1 MHHATPL
8 LATLVVALAMAFAL
22 GLAARLLRVPPL
34 LGYLA
39 AGLVV
44 GPYTPGFVADAGV
57 TSAMAEIGVALLLFG
72 VGLHFRA
79 RDLLAV
85 WRVAVPGA
93 LAQISLGTALGAV
106 LGHVAFGLGA
116 GAAILLGLALAISS
130 TAVATR
136 TLEERGRLGGDAGR
150 LALGWLV
157 MQDLVVV
164 LALVLL
170 PALARGGDGAGLGPA
185 LARTAGELLAFVL
198 VMAIAG
204 RVLLPRLLGLVA
216 ATASRELFTLA
227 VVVVALGTA
236 FGSAALFGV
245 SPALGAFFAG
255 VLLAESPVGH
265 QAAAETAPLQRVF
278 VALFFVSVGM
288 LVDPLAVLA
297 APWLTLAV
305 LLVVLLGTGVAILA
319 LLVALRVALPTA
331 AVVAGS
337 MGQIGEFSF
346 VLAELAIRQ
355 ELLPAS
361 VRGPLLAAATL
372 SIVLTPL
379 TLRLAERVAAS
390 AVGDRRYRAWQA
402 RRAGA
407 RAFPSPPPGLSGHA
421 VIVGFG
427 RVGRV
432 VAQGL
437 AAHGVPIVAVEA
449 DHIRAEALRREGIP
463 VVWGDASHPE
473 VLAAARPESASLI
486 VLALPDAFGCRR
498 VLELARA
505 ANPGLAAAIRAHDEE
520 EARLLEQI
528 DGVGLVVMGEREIAL
543 GMAGF
548 ALRHFG
554 VAPAGAQG
562 TLEALRAGAERLSP
576 GASP

>member
-1 MHHATPL
+1 MHHTAPL
-8 LATLVVALAMAFAL
+8 LATLVVALALAFAL

-57 TSAMAEIGVALLLFG
+57 TFAMAEIGVALLLFG
-72 VGLHFRA
+72 VGLHFRP

-93 LAQISLGTALGAV
+93 IAQIAIGTTLGAL
-106 LGHVAFGLGA
+106 LGHFAFGLGA
-116 GAAILLGLALAISS
+116 GSAGVLGLALAISS

-170 PALARGGDGAGLGPA
+170 PALARGADGAGIGPA
-185 LARTAGELLAFVL
+185 LLRTAGELLAFLL
-198 VMAIAG
+198 VMAVAG

-236 FGSAALFGV
+236 FGSSALCGV

-255 VLLAESPVGH
+255 VLLAESPLGH

-297 APWLTLAV
+297 APFLTLGV
-305 LLVVLLGTGVAILA
+305 FLVVLLGTGVAILA
-319 LLVALRVALPTA
+319 LLVGLRVALPTA

-337 MGQIGEFSF
+337 MAQIGEFSF
-346 VLAELAIRQ
+346 VLAALAIGQ
-355 ELLPAS
+355 GLLPET
-361 VRGPLLAAATL
+361 VRGPILAAATL
-372 SIVLTPL
+372 TIVLTPL
-379 TLRLAERVAAS
+379 SLRLAERVAAR
-390 AVGDRRYRAWQA
+390 AVGDRRYRAWET

-432 VAQGL
+432 VARGL
-437 AAHGVPIVAVEA
+437 AAHGIPVVAIEA
-449 DHIRAEALRREGIP
+449 DHARAETLRREGVP
-463 VVWGDASHPE
+463 VVWGDAAQAE
-473 VLAAARPESASLI
+473 VLAAARPETARLI

-498 VLELARA
+498 VLELARV
-505 ANPGLAAAIRAHDEE
+505 ANPGLPAAVRAHDDE
-520 EARLLEQI
+520 EAALLERI
-528 DGVGLVVMGEREIAL
+528 EGVGLVVMGEREIAL

-548 ALRHFG
+548 ALRHFD
-554 VAPAGAQG
+554 VAPAGAAV
-562 TLEALRAGAERLSP
+562 TLEALRAGRT
-576 GASP
+576 

>member
-1 MHHATPL
+1 MHHAHPL
-8 LATLVVALAMAFAL
+8 LATLVVALALAFAL

-39 AGLVV
+39 AGLAV
-44 GPYTPGFVADAGV
+44 GPYTPGFVADEGV

-93 LAQISLGTALGAV
+93 IAQITIGTVLGAL
-106 LGHVAFGLGA
+106 LGHLAFGLEA
-116 GAAILLGLALAISS
+116 GAALVLGLALAISS

-170 PALARGGDGAGLGPA
+170 PALARGGEGTALGPA
-185 LARTAGELLAFVL
+185 LLRTAGELVAFLL
-198 VMAIAG
+198 VMAVAG

-216 ATASRELFTLA
+216 ATGSRELFTLA
-227 VVVVALGTA
+227 VVVAALGTA

-255 VLLAESPVGH
+255 VLLAESPLGH

-288 LVDPLAVLA
+288 LVDPLVVLS
-297 APWLTLAV
+297 APWLTLAAF
-305 LLVVLLGTGVAILA
+305 LTVLLGTGVAILL
-319 LLVALRVALPTA
+319 LLVGLRVALPTA

-337 MGQIGEFSF
+337 MAQIGEFSF
-346 VLAELAIRQ
+346 VLAALAIGQ
-355 ELLPAS
+355 GLLPET

-372 SIVLTPL
+372 TIVLTPL
-379 TLRLAERVAAS
+379 TLRLAERLAAR
-390 AVGDRRYRAWQA
+390 AVGDRRYRAWET

-407 RAFPSPPPGLSGHA
+407 RAFPSPPPGLAGHA

-427 RVGRV
+427 RVGRL

-437 AAHGVPIVAVEA
+437 ARHGVPILAIEA
-449 DHIRAEALRREGIP
+449 DHARAAAIRREGIP
-463 VVWGDASHPE
+463 VIWGDAAHAE

-486 VLALPDAFGCRR
+486 VLAMPDAFGCRR

-505 ANPGLAAAIRAHDEE
+505 ANPGLPAAVRAHDDE
-520 EARLLEQI
+520 EAALLERI
-528 DGVGLVVMGEREIAL
+528 EGVGLVVMGEREIAL

-554 VAPAGAQG
+554 VPPLGAQA
-562 TLEALRAGAERLSP
+562 TLEELRAGR
-576 GASP
+576 G

>member
-1 MHHATPL
+1 MHHTAPL
-8 LATLVVALAMAFAL
+8 LATLVIALALAFAL

-93 LAQISLGTALGAV
+93 IAQIALGTALGAL
-106 LGHVAFGLGA
+106 LGHLAFGLATGSA
-116 GAAILLGLALAISS
+116 LVLGLALAISS

-170 PALARGGDGAGLGPA
+170 PALARSGEGAEIGPA
-185 LARTAGELLAFVL
+185 LLRTAGELTAFLL
-198 VMAIAG
+198 VMALAG
-204 RVLLPRLLGLVA
+204 RVLLPRLLSLVA

-236 FGSAALFGV
+236 FGSSALFGV

-255 VLLAESPVGH
+255 VLLAESPLGH

-288 LVDPLAVLA
+288 LVDPLAMLA
-297 APWLTLAV
+297 APWLTLAAFV
-305 LLVVLLGTGVAILA
+305 TVLLGTGVAILA
-319 LLVALRVALPTA
+319 LLVGLRVALPTA

-337 MGQIGEFSF
+337 MAQIGEFSF
-346 VLAELAIRQ
+346 VLGELAIRQ
-355 ELLPAS
+355 ELLPET

-372 SIVLTPL
+372 TIVLTPVS
-379 TLRLAERVAAS
+379 LRLAERLAARL
-390 AVGDRRYRAWQA
+390 VGDRRYRAWET

-407 RAFPSPPPGLSGHA
+407 RAFPSPPPGLTGHA

-432 VAQGL
+432 VARGL
-437 AAHGVPIVAVEA
+437 AAHGVPVVAIEA
-449 DHIRAEALRREGIP
+449 DHARAQALRQEGLP
-463 VVWGDASHPE
+463 VVWGDAAQAE

-505 ANPGLAAAIRAHDEE
+505 AHPGLAAAVRAHDEE
-520 EARLLEQI
+520 EAALLERI
-528 DGVGLVVMGEREIAL
+528 EGVGLVVMGEREIAL

-554 VAPAGAQG
+554 VAPAGAQA
-562 TLEALRAGAERLSP
+562 TLEELRAARG
-576 GASP
+576 

>member
-1 MHHATPL
+1 MHHTAPL
-8 LATLVVALAMAFAL
+8 LATLVIALALAFAL

-72 VGLHFRA
+72 VGLHFRP

-93 LAQISLGTALGAV
+93 IAQIAIGTALGAL
-106 LGHVAFGLGA
+106 LGHLAFGMGTGSA
-116 GAAILLGLALAISS
+116 VVLGLALAISS

-170 PALARGGDGAGLGPA
+170 PALARGSDGAGLGPA
-185 LARTAGELLAFVL
+185 LLRTAAELAAFLL
-198 VMAIAG
+198 VMAVAG
-204 RVLLPRLLGLVA
+204 RVLLPRLLSLVA

-236 FGSAALFGV
+236 FGSSALFGV

-255 VLLAESPVGH
+255 VLLAESPLGH

-297 APWLTLAV
+297 APFLTLGV
-305 LLVVLLGTGVAILA
+305 FLVVLLGTGFAILA
-319 LLVALRVALPTA
+319 LLVGLRVALPTA

-337 MGQIGEFSF
+337 MAQIGEFSF
-346 VLAELAIRQ
+346 VLAALAIGQ
-355 ELLPAS
+355 GLLPET
-361 VRGPLLAAATL
+361 VRGPMLAAAAL

-379 TLRLAERVAAS
+379 TLRLAERVAAR
-390 AVGDRRYRAWQA
+390 AVGDRRYRAWET

-432 VAQGL
+432 VARGL
-437 AAHGVPIVAVEA
+437 TAHGIPIVVIEA
-449 DHIRAEALRREGIP
+449 DHARAVALRREGIP
-463 VVWGDASHPE
+463 VVWGDAAQAE
-473 VLAAARPESASLI
+473 VLAAARPESARLL

-505 ANPGLAAAIRAHDEE
+505 TNPGLPAAVRAHDDE
-520 EARLLEQI
+520 EAALLERI
-528 DGVGLVVMGEREIAL
+528 EGVGLVVIGEREIAL

-548 ALRHFG
+548 ALRHFEVEASG
-554 VAPAGAQG
+554 MQA
-562 TLEALRAGAERLSP
+562 TLEGLRGGR
-576 GASP
+576 

>member
-1 MHHATPL
+1 MHHTAPL
-8 LATLVVALAMAFAL
+8 LATLVIALALAFAL

-93 LAQISLGTALGAV
+93 IAQIAIGTALGAL
-106 LGHVAFGLGA
+106 LGHLAFGMGTGSA
-116 GAAILLGLALAISS
+116 VVLGLALAISS

-170 PALARGGDGAGLGPA
+170 PALARGSDGAGLGPA
-185 LARTAGELLAFVL
+185 LLRTAGELLAFLL

-204 RVLLPRLLGLVA
+204 RVLLPRLLSLVA

-236 FGSAALFGV
+236 FGSSAIFGV

-255 VLLAESPVGH
+255 VLLAESPLGH

-288 LVDPLAVLA
+288 LVDPLEVLA
-297 APWLTLAV
+297 APGLTLAV
-305 LLVVLLGTGVAILA
+305 FLVVLLGTGVAILA
-319 LLVALRVALPTA
+319 LLVGLRVALPTA

-337 MGQIGEFSF
+337 MAQIGEFSF
-346 VLAELAIRQ
+346 VLAALAIGQ
-355 ELLPAS
+355 GLLPDA
-361 VRGPLLAAATL
+361 VRGPVLAAATL
-372 SIVLTPL
+372 TIVLTPVS
-379 TLRLAERVAAS
+379 LRLAERLAAR
-390 AVGDRRYRAWQA
+390 AVGDRRWRAWET

-432 VAQGL
+432 VARGL
-437 AAHGVPIVAVEA
+437 AAHGVPIMAIEA
-449 DHIRAEALRREGIP
+449 DHARAELLRREGIP
-463 VVWGDASHPE
+463 VIWGDAAQAE

-505 ANPGLAAAIRAHDEE
+505 ANPGLPAAVRAHDDE
-520 EARLLEQI
+520 EAALLERI
-528 DGVGLVVMGEREIAL
+528 EGVGLVVMGEREIAL

-554 VAPAGAQG
+554 VEAAGLQA
-562 TLEALRAGAERLSP
+562 TLEELRTRRA
-576 GASP
+576 

>member
-1 MHHATPL
+1 MHHAHPL
-8 LATLVVALAMAFAL
+8 LATLVVALALAFAF
-22 GLAARLLRVPPL
+22 GLVARLLRVPPL

-39 AGLVV
+39 AGLAV
-44 GPYTPGFVADAGV
+44 GPHTPGFVADAGL

-72 VGLHFRA
+72 VGLHFRP

-93 LAQISLGTALGAV
+93 LAQISLATLLGAL
-106 LGHVAFGLGA
+106 LGHLAFGLEPA
-116 GAAILLGLALAISS
+116 GAAVLGLALAISS

-170 PALARGGDGAGLGPA
+170 PALAKGGDGGGLGAA
-185 LARTAGELLAFVL
+185 LARTGAELVGFVL
-198 VMAIAG
+198 VMAVAG
-204 RVLLPRLLGLVA
+204 RVLLPRLLSLVA

-236 FGSAALFGV
+236 FGSSALFGV

-255 VLLAESPVGH
+255 VLLAESPLGH

-305 LLVVLLGTGVAILA
+305 FLVVLLGTGVAILA
-319 LLVALRVALPTA
+319 LLVGLRVALPTA

-337 MGQIGEFSF
+337 MAQIGEFSF
-346 VLAELAIRQ
+346 VLQELAIGQ
-355 ELLPAS
+355 GVLPDT

-372 SIVLTPL
+372 TIVLTPL
-379 TLRLAERVAAS
+379 SLRLAERFAARM
-390 AVGDRRYRAWQA
+390 VGVRRYRAWQA

-421 VIVGFG
+421 IIVGFG

-437 AAHGVPIVAVEA
+437 AAHGVPIVAIEA
-449 DHIRAEALRREGIP
+449 DHPRAAALRREGIP
-463 VVWGDASHPE
+463 VVWGDAAQAE
-473 VLAAARPESASLI
+473 VLSAARPESASLI

-505 ANPGLAAAIRAHDEE
+505 ANPTLAAAVRAHDDE
-520 EARLLEQI
+520 EAALLAAI

-548 ALRHFG
+548 ALRHFE
-554 VAPAGAQG
+554 VDPAGAQD
-562 TLEALRAGAERLSP
+562 TLEALRAGRAR
-576 GASP
+576 A

>member
-1 MHHATPL
+1 MHHAHPL
-8 LATLVVALAMAFAL
+8 LATLVVALALAFAL
-22 GLAARLLRVPPL
+22 GLVARLLRVPPL

-44 GPYTPGFVADAGV
+44 GPHTPGFVADVGV

-93 LAQISLGTALGAV
+93 IAQIAIGTTLGAL
-106 LGHVAFGLGA
+106 LGHLAFGLGA
-116 GAAILLGLALAISS
+116 GGALVLGLALAISS

-170 PALARGGDGAGLGPA
+170 PALARGGEGAAFAPA
-185 LARTAGELLAFVL
+185 LLRTAGELLAFLL
-198 VMAIAG
+198 VMAVAG
-204 RVLLPRLLGLVA
+204 RVLLPRLLALVA
-216 ATASRELFTLA
+216 ATGSRELFTLA
-227 VVVVALGTA
+227 VVVAALGTA

-255 VLLAESPVGH
+255 VLLAESPLGH

-297 APWLTLAV
+297 APWLTLGAV
-305 LLVVLLGTGVAILA
+305 LTVLLGTGLAILV
-319 LLVALRVALPTA
+319 LLVGLRVALPTA

-337 MGQIGEFSF
+337 MAQIGEFSF
-346 VLAELAIRQ
+346 VLAALAIGQ
-355 ELLPAS
+355 GLLPEA

-372 SIVLTPL
+372 TIVLTPV
-379 TLRLAERVAAS
+379 TLRLAERLAAR
-390 AVGDRRYRAWQA
+390 AVGDRRYRAWET

-407 RAFPSPPPGLSGHA
+407 RAFPSPPPGLAGHA

-437 AAHGVPIVAVEA
+437 AAHGVPILAIEA
-449 DHIRAEALRREGIP
+449 DHARAEAIRREGIS
-463 VVWGDASHPE
+463 VIWGDAAHPE
-473 VLAAARPESASLI
+473 VLAAARPETASLL
-486 VLALPDAFGCRR
+486 VLAMPDAFGSRR

-505 ANPGLAAAIRAHDEE
+505 ANPGLPAAVRAHDDE
-520 EARLLEQI
+520 EAALLEQI
-528 DGVGLVVMGEREIAL
+528 EGVGLVVMGEREIAL

-554 VAPAGAQG
+554 VATAGAQA
-562 TLEALRAGAERLSP
+562 TLEDLRAGRR
-576 GASP
+576 

>member
-1 MHHATPL
+1 MHHAHPL
-8 LATLVVALAMAFAL
+8 LATLVVALALAFAL

-44 GPYTPGFVADAGV
+44 GPYTPGFVADEGV

-93 LAQISLGTALGAV
+93 IAQITIGTALGAL
-106 LGHVAFGLGA
+106 LGHLAFGLGA
-116 GAAILLGLALAISS
+116 GAALILGLTLAISS

-170 PALARGGDGAGLGPA
+170 PALARGGEGAALGPA
-185 LARTAGELLAFVL
+185 LLRTAGELVAFLL
-198 VMAIAG
+198 VMAVAG
-204 RVLLPRLLGLVA
+204 RVLLPRLLALVA
-216 ATASRELFTLA
+216 ATGSRELFTLA

-236 FGSAALFGV
+236 FGSSALFGV

-255 VLLAESPVGH
+255 VLLAESPLGH

-297 APWLTLAV
+297 APWLTLAAF
-305 LLVVLLGTGVAILA
+305 LTVLLGTGVAILL
-319 LLVALRVALPTA
+319 LLVGLRVALPTA

-337 MGQIGEFSF
+337 MAQIGEFSF
-346 VLAELAIRQ
+346 VLAALAIGQ
-355 ELLPAS
+355 GLLPEA

-372 SIVLTPL
+372 TIVLTPL
-379 TLRLAERVAAS
+379 TLRLAERLAAR
-390 AVGDRRYRAWQA
+390 AVGDRRYRAWET

-407 RAFPSPPPGLSGHA
+407 RAFPAPPPGLSGHA

-437 AAHGVPIVAVEA
+437 AQHGVPILAIEA
-449 DHIRAEALRREGIP
+449 DHARAEALQREGLSVI
-463 VVWGDASHPE
+463 WGDAAQPE
-473 VLAAARPESASLI
+473 VLAAARLESAGLL

-505 ANPGLAAAIRAHDEE
+505 ANPDLPAAVRAHDDE
-520 EARLLEQI
+520 EAALLARIE
-528 DGVGLVVMGEREIAL
+528 GVGLVVMGEREIAL

-554 VAPAGAQG
+554 VAPLVAQA
-562 TLEALRAGAERLSP
+562 TLEDLRAGR
-576 GASP
+576 G

>member
-1 MHHATPL
+1 
-8 LATLVVALAMAFAL
+8 
-22 GLAARLLRVPPL
+22 
-34 LGYLA
+34 
-39 AGLVV
+39 
-44 GPYTPGFVADAGV
+44 
-57 TSAMAEIGVALLLFG
+57 
-72 VGLHFRA
+72 
-79 RDLLAV
+79 
-85 WRVAVPGA
+85 
-93 LAQISLGTALGAV
+93 
-106 LGHVAFGLGA
+106 
-116 GAAILLGLALAISS
+116 
-130 TAVATR
+130 
-136 TLEERGRLGGDAGR
+136 
-150 LALGWLV
+150 
-157 MQDLVVV
+157 VV

-185 LARTAGELLAFVL
+185 LLRTASELLAFLL
-198 VMAIAG
+198 VMAVAG
-204 RVLLPRLLGLVA
+204 RVLLPRLLALVA

-236 FGSAALFGV
+236 FGSSALFGV

-255 VLLAESPVGH
+255 VLLAESPLGH

-297 APWLTLAV
+297 APWLTLGV
-305 LLVVLLGTGVAILA
+305 FLTVLLGTGVAILA
-319 LLVALRVALPTA
+319 LLVGLRVALPTA

-337 MGQIGEFSF
+337 MAQIGEFSF
-346 VLAELAIRQ
+346 VLGELAIRQ
-355 ELLPAS
+355 ELLPDT

-372 SIVLTPL
+372 TIVLTPL
-379 TLRLAERVAAS
+379 ALRLAERLAAR
-390 AVGDRRYRAWQA
+390 AVGDRRYRAWET

-432 VAQGL
+432 VARGL
-437 AAHGVPIVAVEA
+437 AVHGIPIVAIEA
-449 DHIRAEALRREGIP
+449 DHARAEALRREGVP
-463 VVWGDASHPE
+463 VVWGDAAQAE
-473 VLAAARPESASLI
+473 VLAAARPESARLI

-505 ANPGLAAAIRAHDEE
+505 ANPDLPAAVRAHDDE
-520 EARLLEQI
+520 EAALLERI
-528 DGVGLVVMGEREIAL
+528 EGVGLVVMGEREIAL

-554 VAPAGAQG
+554 VAGAEA
-562 TLEALRAGAERLSP
+562 TLEDLRAGRA
-576 GASP
+576 